1 MDYVLGVFVCLHLC
15 VCICACTHLNVS
27 VVILV
32 YWHTSSNADPSGTY
46 STKEWLERVIVVGIN
61 KPPSSISISSGKY
74 LITTSGPGVIITSIL
89 DDGKQDLRFKYDSSK
104 RTLEIKK
111 PGLNISKDFTISL
124 N

>member
-1 MDYVLGVFVCLHLC
+1 M
-15 VCICACTHLNVS
+15 
-27 VVILV
+27 VVLV
-32 YWHTSSNADPSGTY
+32 YWHASSNADPSGTY
-46 STKEWLERVIVVGIN
+46 NTKEWLERVIVVGIN

-74 LITTSGPGVIITSIL
+74 PVTPSHLSVSISFVL
-89 DDGKQDLRFKYDSSK
+89 DGGKQNLRFKYDSAK